1 MRLVQVYIPTGER
14 GSILEV
20 LDAADVEYGL
30 TDESGAGPFEAI
42 ASIPAT
48 PAAVDPLLSR
58 LRSGGLHRDSRV
70 VVLAAETIVTGRD
83 RSLNERFAG
92 TRISRDELQARAEEL
107 APALSTFLALLVLST
122 IIATAGLLTNSAATI
137 IGAMVVAPLM
147 GPAIAAGVGVVVDD
161 ESLAARGI
169 TLQVFG
175 VLTAVATAAVIGYL
189 LRGTVVLPPG
199 FDVTTVPEV
208 RERVTPTILS
218 LFLALGSGAAAV
230 VSLTRNVGSVLVGV
244 AIAVALVPPA
254 ATAGL
259 GIAWS
264 HPTVVLTAGTLVL
277 VNMLAINLT
286 ALILL
291 WLSGY
296 RPHRAASVERTLR
309 TVVSRAVVLVV
320 AISLLTVVLAGVT
333 YGTHQAA
340 AVEHDVDVELAE
352 MSEDPA
358 FEALTFHEVAIAYEL
373 HDVYADRSPEV
384 TVLVERPPGEDVP
397 ADFAETVRERL
408 EMATGAELVVTVE
421 LVDTQRSG

>member
-1 MRLVQVYIPTGER
+1 MRLVLVYIPAGER
-14 GSILEV
+14 ESIVEV
-20 LDAADVEYGL
+20 LDAAGVEYGL
-30 TDESGAGPFEAI
+30 TTQSGDGPFGAI
-42 ASIPAT
+42 ASVPVD

-58 LRSGGLHRDSRV
+58 LRSVGLHRDSHV
-70 VVLAAETIVTGRD
+70 VVLAAETVVSGRD
-83 RSLNERFAG
+83 RSPAERFAG
-92 TRISRDELQARAEEL
+92 SRISRDELQARAEEL

-147 GPAIAAGVGVVVDD
+147 GPAIAASVGVVVDD
-161 ESLAARGI
+161 ESLAVRGVR
-169 TLQVFG
+169 LQVLG
-175 VLTAVATAAVIGYL
+175 VLVVVVTAAAIGYL

-208 RERVTPTILS
+208 RERVTPTVLS

-277 VNMLAINLT
+277 VNMVAINLT

-296 RPHRAASVERTLR
+296 RPHRAASVDRALR
-309 TVVSRAVVLVV
+309 SVVSRTVVLVV
-320 AISLLTVVLAGVT
+320 AIALLTVVLAGVT
-333 YGTHQAA
+333 YGTHQTA

-352 MSEDPA
+352 LSEDPA
-358 FEALTFHEVAIAYEL
+358 FEELTFQEVAVAYEL
-373 HDVYADRSPEV
+373 HDVYTDRTPEV

-397 ADFAETVRERL
+397 ADFAETVRDRL
-408 EMATGAELVVTVE
+408 ETATGTELVVAVE